1 MVSHEEMLADKAIF
15 AYLHRMIGDEGIEL
29 IRRFPT
35 EKEYSDE
42 ELAEVTKINLNS
54 VRNTLY
60 TLYEH
65 RLAKYRRIK
74 NNETGWLTYLWQLEL
89 ENMYD
94 SVSKDLE
101 IIVEKLRK
109 RHKYE
114 SENAFYTCK
123 ECGMTI
129 TFSDAMDAQFVC
141 QSCEKPLIHFDNEPL
156 VNAMQRRITRIE
168 ENLGHV

>member
-1 MVSHEEMLADKAIF
+1 MVSYEEMLADKAIF

-35 EKEYSDE
+35 DKEYSDE
-42 ELAEVTKINLNS
+42 ELAEVTQINLNS

-109 RHKYE
+109 RFKYE
-114 SENAFYTCK
+114 NENAFYCCK
-123 ECGMTI
+123 NCGNTV
-129 TFSDAMDAQFVC
+129 TFSDAMDTQFVC
-141 QSCEKPLIHFDNEPL
+141 QNCEDQLIHFDNEPL
-156 VNAMQRRITRIE
+156 VNALQRRIARIE

>member
-1 MVSHEEMLADKAIF
+1 MVSYEEMLADKAIF
-15 AYLHRMIGDEGIEL
+15 AYLHRMIEDEGIEL

-42 ELAEVTKINLNS
+42 ELAEVTGINLNS

-101 IIVEKLRK
+101 VILEKLR
-109 RHKYE
+109 RRYKYE
-114 SENAFYTCK
+114 NENAFYTCQ
-123 ECGMTI
+123 ECGMTV
-129 TFSDAMDAQFVC
+129 TFSDAMDSQFVC
-141 QSCEKPLIHFDNEPL
+141 QLCNNPLIHFDNEPL
-156 VNAMQRRITRIE
+156 VNALQRRIARIE
-168 ENLGHV
+168 ENLGYV

>member
-1 MVSHEEMLADKAIF
+1 MVSSEEMLADKAIY
-15 AYLHRMIGDEGIEL
+15 AYLHRMIGDEGVEL
-29 IRRFPT
+29 IRRFPHD
-35 EKEYSDE
+35 KEYSDE
-42 ELAEVTKINLNS
+42 ELAEVTQINLNS

-89 ENMYD
+89 ENIYD

-101 IIVEKLRK
+101 VIVEKLR
-109 RHKYE
+109 RRYRYE
-114 SENAFYTCK
+114 NENAFYSCK
-123 ECGMTI
+123 ECGSTV
-129 TFSDAMDAQFVC
+129 TFSEAMDSQFVC
-141 QSCEKPLIHFDNEPL
+141 PQCESQLSHFDNEPL
-156 VNAMQRRITRIE
+156 VNALQRRITKIE

>member
-1 MVSHEEMLADKAIF
+1 MASHEEILADKSIF

-35 EKEYSDE
+35 DKEYSDE

-74 NNETGWLTYLWQLEL
+74 NNETGWLTYLWELEL
-89 ENMYD
+89 DNMYD

-101 IIVEKLRK
+101 IILEKLRK
-109 RHKYE
+109 RYKYE
-114 SENAFYTCK
+114 SENAFYSCPN
-123 ECGMTI
+123 CGNTI
-129 TFSDAMDAQFVC
+129 TFSDAMDSQFVC
-141 QSCEKPLIHFDNEPL
+141 QECENKMVHFDNDLL
-156 VNAMQRRITRIE
+156 VNALQKRITRIE